1 MDPALRRAWTQIV
14 TPDDYDAHMSAI
26 GQAQAAAALTA
37 CLINAAQ
44 LPTASRITI
53 AGAGTGQLLDFLDPE
68 ILRPHRL
75 TYSDINPN
83 FLARLRD
90 RLASHNLDGNILL
103 DDIER
108 TALPPRPQLLLATLL
123 LEHIDPQLALAS
135 IAQLKPKTLA
145 IILQENPSDMASAV
159 TPGRALPPS
168 IAKAI
173 EAGASPSLIAR
184 DQLIS
189 TFAAHGYSPTPPTPP
204 TSPTPNASSPSS
216 SPQTSHTSPVSLL
229 FLT

>member
-37 CLINAAQ
+37 FLINAAQ
-44 LPTASRITI
+44 LPAASRITI

-90 RLASHNLDGNILL
+90 RLAVHDLDGNILL

-108 TALPPRPQLLLATLL
+108 TALPPRPQLFLATLL
-123 LEHIDPQLALAS
+123 LEHIDVQLALAS
-135 IAQLKPKTLA
+135 IAHLKPKA
-145 IILQENPSDMASAV
+145 FGIILQENPPDMTTAV

-173 EAGASPSLIAR
+173 EGGASPSLIPR

-189 TFAAHGYSPTPPTPP
+189 ALAAHNYTLH
-204 TSPTPNASSPSS
+204 SSRSAA
-216 SPQTSHTSPVSLL
+216 VADAKRLLALL
-229 FLT
+229 FTTN